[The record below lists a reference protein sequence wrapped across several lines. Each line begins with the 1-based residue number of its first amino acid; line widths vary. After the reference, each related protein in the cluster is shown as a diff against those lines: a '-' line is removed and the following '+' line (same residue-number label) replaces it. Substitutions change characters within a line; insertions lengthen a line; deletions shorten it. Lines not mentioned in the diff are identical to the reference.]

1 MSNSSLLT
9 ITHDCG
15 FFSCS
20 SVRLDIISKYI
31 VDNKK
36 LPEIIDC
43 SKQFSWYKPE
53 DKISEDITNDYFER
67 FENVEIDIDI
77 SNIEHYDDEFQ
88 YITPTEKK
96 NETRLL

>member
-36 LPEIIDC
+36 LPDIIDC

-53 DKISEDITNDYFER
+53 DKING
-67 FENVEIDIDI
+67 
-77 SNIEHYDDEFQ
+77 
-88 YITPTEKK
+88 
-96 NETRLL
+96 LW